1 MEDEE
6 NTTTST
12 RTSPAVRGT
21 DLKQDDCSNSSIYAA
36 SSYSHLNTPSAISA
50 EDSKGRVPMMKEGTH
65 LLVNSSSSLS
75 HPSRPPPPA
84 DASISTSAGI
94 TSTSTSAGVT
104 FPGYPPSPSLVT
116 RSSNTNSSTS
126 QQRTKPCSPNEQEG
140 AGQDYAAAKKRR
152 RITLST
158 IQALRRCTT
167 YVTRQNISSRV
178 KS

>member
-21 DLKQDDCSNSSIYAA
+21 DLEQDDCSNSSIYAA

-84 DASISTSAGI
+84 DASISTRSAGI
-94 TSTSTSAGVT
+94 TTTATSAGVT
-104 FPGYPPSPSLVT
+104 FPGYPSLL
-116 RSSNTNSSTS
+116 
-126 QQRTKPCSPNEQEG
+126 P
-140 AGQDYAAAKKRR
+140 
-152 RITLST
+152 
-158 IQALRRCTT
+158 
-167 YVTRQNISSRV
+167 
-178 KS
+178 

>member
-6 NTTTST
+6 NTTST

-21 DLKQDDCSNSSIYAA
+21 DLEQDDCSNSSIYDA

-94 TSTSTSAGVT
+94 TTTATSAGVT
-104 FPGYPPSPSLVT
+104 FPGYPPLLP
-116 RSSNTNSSTS
+116 
-126 QQRTKPCSPNEQEG
+126 
-140 AGQDYAAAKKRR
+140 
-152 RITLST
+152 
-158 IQALRRCTT
+158 
-167 YVTRQNISSRV
+167 
-178 KS
+178 